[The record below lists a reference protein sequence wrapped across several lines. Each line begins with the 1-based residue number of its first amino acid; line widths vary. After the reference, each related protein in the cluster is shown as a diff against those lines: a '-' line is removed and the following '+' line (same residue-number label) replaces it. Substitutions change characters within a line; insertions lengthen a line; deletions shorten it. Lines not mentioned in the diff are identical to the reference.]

1 MFVRRKAMSRGTA
14 AESRSLGHRVRG
26 AGRLART
33 GLFLVL
39 AMFALTMAV
48 PGTAHADF
56 TCQFTGSD
64 NYQMDHPGANGE
76 SIFPAVAQWEGDSK
90 QAKNLNDTTGMVT
103 GAVPMDADHP
113 ERYTLYEL
121 NALRGLDWSMTFK
134 GKGDASEDNGD
145 WGSGADNCSIMDYVN
160 NNIADMV
167 FNGTKL
173 LTRVAISIKEYAS
186 NPSPLSGLYEG
197 RDNVVETLKR
207 NIFIPAVPVMI
218 MLTGIW
224 VFTKWRQQQMREVWS
239 GVGWATLTTIA
250 VVTLL
255 TGGNFGK
262 LIEEADSGIAQANA
276 LVSEAALAGVSGK
289 MQSPCDLADNAEN
302 RGLRVSSCA
311 MYDTLAFRPW
321 ALGQFGDA
329 GTSCIFK
336 NNKGSVKDG
345 TCTPADNSAKC
356 PSGVGVRCE
365 DLRVKQ
371 VESQSLN
378 NNEALSKK
386 EFNKLDNEWEQI
398 RKDIAVG
405 EDEADKSIY
414 PVGFD
419 EWSGK
424 NAGTR
429 VGIAFY
435 SLIAVLIVGI
445 MVIVLS
451 ALTLLW
457 HAVTLILIIMLPLI
471 ATIGIHPTQ
480 QKLLKGWLQTFI
492 HSFVLRAGFGII
504 LTVLLVLYQM
514 ILPARISLGMQL
526 LMLLL
531 VTVAVVMMLKKL
543 IAGNFSPQIAGAA
556 DLGIGDMPGAVAGKA
571 VPMLAG
577 AGRMGVGAAKTSGR
591 VAAGAAAKGAGYAAR
606 GADKKWNGERL
617 QKGGWLAQNNSKR
630 QQRKSAYQS
639 RAIQEES
646 FEKVGNNAGP
656 AAAPTEEAAQQPPRR
671 TGRVSQGG
679 TTPPPA
685 ATGSPAPAP
694 APQQQ
699 QPAPAPVPQQQP
711 APPRPQRVQPPQQ
724 PVQTQPTQPQP
735 PQLPPQTPRDDNRM
749 PR

>member
-1 MFVRRKAMSRGTA
+1 MSRGTA

-26 AGRLART
+26 LGRLARA
-33 GLFLVL
+33 GLFVVMAL
-39 AMFALTMAV
+39 FALTMAV

-76 SIFPAVAQWEGDSK
+76 SIFPAVNQWEGDSNK

-103 GAVPMDADHP
+103 GAVPMDAERP

-134 GKGDASEDNGD
+134 GKGDAAEDNGD
-145 WGSGADNCSIMDYVN
+145 WGSGADNCSIMDYAN

-207 NIFIPAVPVMI
+207 NVFIPAVPVMI
-218 MLTGIW
+218 MLTGLW

-276 LVSEAALAGVSGK
+276 LLSEAALSGVSGQ
-289 MQSPCDLADNAEN
+289 MQSPCDLAENAEN

-321 ALGQFGDA
+321 ALGQFGDV

-336 NNKGSVKDG
+336 NKTGSIKDG
-345 TCTPADNSAKC
+345 ACIPANSSSEC
-356 PSGVGVRCE
+356 VSGKGVRCE

-378 NNEALSKK
+378 NIEALSGK
-386 EFNKLDNEWEQI
+386 EFNKLDNEWQRI

-405 EDEADKSIY
+405 ENKPDKSIY

-435 SLIAVLIVGI
+435 SLIAALIVGL

-471 ATIGIHPTQ
+471 ATIGIHPSQ

-514 ILPARISLGMQL
+514 ILPSRISLGMQL

-543 IAGNFSPQIAGAA
+543 IGGAYSPKIAGAEDA
-556 DLGIGDMPGAVAGKA
+556 LGVGDMPGAVAGKA
-571 VPMLAG
+571 VPMLAS
-577 AGRMGVGAAKTSGR
+577 AGRLGVGATKASGR
-591 VAAGAAAKGAGYAAR
+591 VAAGAAAGTARGAVKGAGYAAR
-606 GADKKWNGERL
+606 GLDKKFLGEKL
-617 QKGGWLAQNNSKR
+617 QKGGWLAINNSKR
-630 QQRKSAYQS
+630 QQRKSAYQG
-639 RAIQEES
+639 RAIQENSYENPNG
-646 FEKVGNNAGP
+646 GNGSTASDDSGQQ
-656 AAAPTEEAAQQPPRR
+656 QQPPRR
-671 TGRVSQGG
+671 TGRVSQGN
-679 TTPPPA
+679 TTPPPP
-685 ATGSPAPAP
+685 ATPT
-694 APQQQ
+694 
-699 QPAPAPVPQQQP
+699 PAPVPQQQP
-711 APPRPQRVQPPQQ
+711 APQAEPPRPPRVQPAQQ
-724 PVQTQPTQPQP
+724 PVTHQPAQPNP
-735 PQLPPQTPRDDNRM
+735 PQLPPQRPPGDGNRM